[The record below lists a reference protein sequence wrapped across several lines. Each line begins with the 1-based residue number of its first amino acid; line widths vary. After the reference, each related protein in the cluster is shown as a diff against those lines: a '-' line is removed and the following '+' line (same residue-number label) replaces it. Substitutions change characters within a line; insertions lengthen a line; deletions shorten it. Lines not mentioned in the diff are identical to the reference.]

1 MVLSVL
7 GGTVGGILGEMF
19 AGFVADKLGAR
30 PVGSPIVSLFH
41 QEHNK
46 LHPPTSASP
55 NLAHTAP
62 KPKTSPQRVSDGS
75 SSSKG
80 PFTIADRFGNVA
92 VTHPKDGIVVSPNI
106 SYVNDGVAGKKGPVF
121 PVSEKFGALDVKVSP
136 KGVMVQKV
144 NDGVGS
150 NLVSVSQSIS
160 ENLSLEEA
168 AMPKLAK
175 GGMVSKPTVALI
187 GEAGPEAVVPL
198 DQIAQESPQT
208 STTVIESDNSDLK
221 KELQEMKQLMA
232 GLISQIPSI
241 ANRPITVELN
251 GNKVGQAL
259 GQNAYRM

>member
-1 MVLSVL
+1 
-7 GGTVGGILGEMF
+7 
-19 AGFVADKLGAR
+19 
-30 PVGSPIVSLFH
+30 
-41 QEHNK
+41 
-46 LHPPTSASP
+46 
-55 NLAHTAP
+55 
-62 KPKTSPQRVSDGS
+62 
-75 SSSKG
+75 
-80 PFTIADRFGNVA
+80 
-92 VTHPKDGIVVSPNI
+92 
-106 SYVNDGVAGKKGPVF
+106 VF

-168 AMPKLAK
+168 AMPKLAE